1 MIALELVDVKDF
13 MNKLLRTEVFDHFL
27 LQEATIINGASFVID
42 GHIKKELY
50 TESELD
56 EMGLTGY
63 SAFPFSMVRTQCF
76 DLMKGKR
83 TPAYFKIVFSLS
95 PENLANTLRQ
105 LNSSYKPEDLS
116 GIFVNIKYQNQLLT
130 LTTGVSYRIFST
142 DKDLDFQWD
151 ELVKKFLKKQE
162 IPFEEL

>member
-1 MIALELVDVKDF
+1 
-13 MNKLLRTEVFDHFL
+13 
-27 LQEATIINGASFVID
+27 
-42 GHIKKELY
+42 
-50 TESELD
+50 
-56 EMGLTGY
+56 
-63 SAFPFSMVRTQCF
+63 
-76 DLMKGKR
+76 MKGKR

-116 GIFVNIKYQNQLLT
+116 GIFVNIKYENKLLT
-130 LTTGVSYRIFST
+130 LTTGGSYRIFST
-142 DKDLDFQWD
+142 DKALDLQWD